1 MKEPAMHTRSV
12 LVSLAAGGVILTQG
26 GAASAAQT
34 TQLRA
39 SFTGSAQGHLS
50 AKENCLVRPVKP
62 ADFKC
67 QFGTTAV
74 FRNAKL
80 HGVRRG
86 ALHFDFSTRCAK
98 VSGRL
103 TDFVFRNN
111 GQFLGSFTEQLVPGG
126 QGDSCVS
133 SRLGDIQTQ
142 LLRSNVIGGTGIYSH
157 QKGTVETHS
166 ATVRPVNL
174 GDPIVIAGIFVA
186 QLHK

>member
-1 MKEPAMHTRSV
+1 MHTRSV
-12 LVSLAAGGVILTQG
+12 LVSLAAGGLVLTQG
-26 GAASAAQT
+26 GVASTAQAA
-34 TQLRA
+34 QLRA
-39 SFTGSAQGHLS
+39 SFTGSAQGHVS
-50 AKENCLVRPVKP
+50 ARENCLVRPVKP

-67 QFGTTAV
+67 WFDTTAA
-74 FRNAKL
+74 FRNATL

-86 ALHFDFSTRCAK
+86 ALHFDFSTGCAK

-103 TDFVFRNN
+103 TDFVFRNS
-111 GQFLGSFTEQLVPGG
+111 GRFLGSFTEQLVPGSR
-126 QGDSCVS
+126 GDSCVS

-157 QKGTVETHS
+157 QRGTVESHS

-174 GDPIVIAGIFVA
+174 GDPIVIAGTFVA